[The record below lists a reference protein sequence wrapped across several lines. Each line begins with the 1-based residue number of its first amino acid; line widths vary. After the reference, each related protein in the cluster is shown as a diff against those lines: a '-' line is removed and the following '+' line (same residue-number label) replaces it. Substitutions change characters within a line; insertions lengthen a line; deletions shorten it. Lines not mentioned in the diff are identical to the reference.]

1 MASAAI
7 FSSLRR
13 RRSPSVE
20 AFLAPVSLNESALIQ
35 TLIVVANE
43 LLVSFSGKSLL
54 FQRKNFRYLIRKIE
68 IFVVL
73 FEYLHDSGS
82 FVLPR
87 TAKLCFKEVYIL
99 LYRAKILL
107 DYCSQSSQ
115 LWLLIQNCMISSHFH
130 DLDQEIST
138 ALDVFPLEE
147 LELCEDVREQ
157 IELLKKQSKRGKLFI
172 DQRDEELRMRL
183 FGFLEEF
190 GVGSVPDCME
200 LRAFFVDG
208 LGIQDGKTCRNEIEF
223 LEELICNYE
232 GDVEPTSSV
241 LKGFIAFIRYCRF
254 LIFGFDEGE
263 ETINF
268 GNCKKPR
275 KGVICREIGETFVTI
290 PKDFCCPISLDLM
303 QDPVIVS
310 TGQTYDR
317 TSISQWMEE
326 GNNSCPKTGQLLSH
340 TRLVQNKALRSLI
353 MQWCTAHGI
362 PFDPPE
368 SANACTEA
376 FSAASS
382 TRAVIEANRATVRL
396 LIEQLSCELDGAKT
410 VAAREL
416 RFLAKFGK
424 ENRAYIAEAGAIPLL
439 QELLSSPNPVAQENS
454 VTAILNLSIYEQN
467 KSRIMEEAGCLD
479 SIVKVLR
486 FGHTEEAR
494 ENAAA
499 TLFSLSA
506 VHDYKMRITGEEGV
520 VAALAGLLRTGT
532 PRGKKDA
539 VTALYNLSTH
549 LDNCPIMIDAG
560 AVTALV
566 GALETEGV
574 AEEAAGALGLLV
586 RQPFGAEELRREEMA
601 VPRLVEMMRRGTSRG
616 KENAVATLLELCRVG
631 GSAATESVARVPA
644 FASLLQILFYTGTK
658 RTRRKA
664 ASLAR
669 VCQRCEAVALPYG
682 WWGVGYTFTG
692 NSAAN
697 LGSGLANDNSVS
709 MSISVPVL

>member
-43 LLVSFSGKSLL
+43 LLVSFSGS
-54 FQRKNFRYLIRKIE
+54 I
-68 IFVVL
+68 
-73 FEYLHDSGS
+73 
-82 FVLPR
+82 VLPR
-87 TAKLCFKEVYIL
+87 TVILCFKEVYIL

-107 DYCSQSSQ
+107 DYCSQSSR
-115 LWLLIQNCMISSHFH
+115 LWLLIQNCMISSHFR

-138 ALDVFPLEE
+138 VLGVLPLEE

-157 IELLKKQSKRGKLFI
+157 IELLKTQSERGKLFI
-172 DQRDEELRMRL
+172 DQRDEELRMKL
-183 FGFLEEF
+183 FGFHEEF
-190 GVGSVPDCME
+190 GVGNVPDCME

-208 LGIQDGKTCRNEIEF
+208 LGIHDGKTCRNEIEF
-223 LEELICNYE
+223 LEELICTYE

-241 LKGFIAFIRYCRF
+241 IKGFIAFTQYCRF
-254 LIFGFDEGE
+254 LIFGIDECE

-275 KGVICREIGETFVTI
+275 KGVVCQEIGETFVTI

-303 QDPVIVS
+303 RDPVIVS

-317 TSISQWMEE
+317 TSIYQWMEE
-326 GNNSCPKTGQLLSH
+326 GNNICPKTGQLFAH
-340 TRLVQNKALRSLI
+340 THLVQNKAVRSLI
-353 MQWCTAHGI
+353 VQWCTAHGI
-362 PFDPPE
+362 PFNPPE
-368 SANACTEA
+368 SANGCTKTS
-376 FSAASS
+376 SAVPS

-396 LIEQLSCELDGAKT
+396 LIEQLSCGSDGVKT

-424 ENRAYIAEAGAIPLL
+424 VNRAYIAEAGAISLL
-439 QELLSSPNPVAQENS
+439 QKLLSSPNPVAQENS
-454 VTAILNLSIYEQN
+454 VTAILNLSIYEKN
-467 KSRIMEEAGCLD
+467 KSCIMEEAGCLD

-506 VHDYKMRITGEEGV
+506 VHNYKMRITGEEGAV
-520 VAALAGLLRTGT
+520 EALVGLLRKGT

-539 VTALYNLSTH
+539 VNALYNLCTH
-549 LDNCPIMIDAG
+549 LDNCPRMIDAG

-566 GALETEGV
+566 EALETEGV

-616 KENAVATLLELCRVG
+616 MENAVSTLLELCRVG
-631 GSAATESVARVPA
+631 GSAATERVAKVPA
-644 FASLLQILFYTGTK
+644 FAHLLKILLYTGTN

-669 VCQRCEAVALPYG
+669 VCERSEAVALPSG
-682 WWGVGYTFTG
+682 QWGVGHAFTG

-697 LGSGLANDNSVS
+697 LGSSFANDTSVS
-709 MSISVPVL
+709 MSITVPVV